1 MPLKLPFL
9 ILVWIA
15 ITALSFSVISDFWL
29 PMIIGGAA
37 VTLLV
42 RFASTPR
49 R

>member
-1 MPLKLPFL
+1 MTPKLPFL

-29 PMIIGGAA
+29 PMIIGAAA
-37 VTLLV
+37 VTCLV
-42 RFASTPR
+42 RFASAPR